1 MLKMSGTFKFLENL
15 DVSDTFSLPSPDIIK
30 TNL

>member
-1 MLKMSGTFKFLENL
+1 MSGTFKFLENL
-15 DVSDTFSLPSPDIIK
+15 DVSDIFSLPSPDIIK

>member
-1 MLKMSGTFKFLENL
+1 MSGTSKFLENL
-15 DVSDTFSLPSPDIIK
+15 DVPDTFSLPSPDIIK